1 MSLKQTKSEKKMKKI
16 GEEHWRGIGVKINAA
31 SRKRIC
37 DFMNIEMDE
46 DDKGA
51 AKQSKFI
58 SSIPKMPLVLAGVSV
73 DQPHHS
79 QWIFYAG
86 TAEGWATLG
95 QFGNSVTRVLV
106 LPHI

>member
-1 MSLKQTKSEKKMKKI
+1 
-16 GEEHWRGIGVKINAA
+16 
-31 SRKRIC
+31 
-37 DFMNIEMDE
+37 MNIEMDE

-79 QWIFYAG
+79 Q
-86 TAEGWATLG
+86 
-95 QFGNSVTRVLV
+95 
-106 LPHI
+106 